1 MKVIAIVDSEDCGP
15 FAIIDPEAIDV
26 IHCSD
31 FYLAAT
37 YCAFTG
43 RPLTCEISEECA
55 KHLIENGVRCLS
67 WEEEHPQKQNRFFKK
82 KSE

>member
-15 FAIIDPEAIDV
+15 FAIIDPETIDV
-26 IHCSD
+26 IQCSD

-43 RPLTCEISEECA
+43 KPLTCEISQDCA
-55 KHLIENGVRCLS
+55 EHLVENGVRCLS
-67 WEEEHPQKQNRFFKK
+67 WNEEIQPKQNRPSKK